1 MEMALLCAIRHYVTH
16 SGVTR
21 KWDPGYRR
29 GLKEN
34 HRHRFYYP
42 SVALATNFSE
52 VSVTNGGAGD
62 RGSKNQRREAA
73 REKARELR
81 DLQRKKEKRNRLFL
95 QGGITLAVLAAAGII
110 ALVLVNSVTPP
121 AAGPLNMQSDGII
134 IGKDLKAV
142 RTPAIP
148 AKGKPVATVRD
159 KESSVV
165 SIRIYLDYFCPVCN
179 SFETANKAQITSWL
193 KKGAATIEIHPISF
207 LDRSSLGTRYS
218 SRAANAGGCVANYAP
233 DDYWAFTEEMYVKQ
247 PAEGTVGL
255 TNAQIVAVAKAAKV
269 QNLSQVSDCINS
281 EKFKAWVSAATARA
295 EAGPLPDSTVKQV
308 TGTPTVIVDGV
319 EYPITSDDVGSA
331 SDFAA
336 FVEQTAG
343 AQFNSGDST
352 PTPTPTPT
360 PTS

>member
-1 MEMALLCAIRHYVTH
+1 LHLPN
-16 SGVTR
+16 
-21 KWDPGYRR
+21 K
-29 GLKEN
+29 
-34 HRHRFYYP
+34 
-42 SVALATNFSE
+42 FSE

-62 RGSKNQRREAA
+62 RGTKNQRREAA

-95 QGGITLAVLAAAGII
+95 QGGIAVAVIAVAAIVT
-110 ALVLVNSVTPP
+110 LVLVNSVTPP

-159 KESSVV
+159 KKSNVV

-179 SFETANKAQITSWL
+179 AFETANKSQITGWL
-193 KKGAATIEIHPISF
+193 KTGAATIEIHPISF

-247 PAEGTVGL
+247 PTEGTVGL
-255 TNAQIVAVAKAAKV
+255 TNAQIIDIAKTAKV
-269 QNLSQVSDCINS
+269 SNLSKVSDCIKS
-281 EKFKAWVSAATARA
+281 EKFKAWVTSATARA
-295 EAGPLPDSTVKQV
+295 EAGPLPDSSVKTV

-319 EYPITSDDVGSA
+319 EYPITTDDVSSA
-331 SDFAA
+331 SAFAA

-343 AQFNSGDST
+343 AQFDSGTSTPSAT
-352 PTPTPTPT
+352 PTPTPTN
-360 PTS
+360 

>member
-1 MEMALLCAIRHYVTH
+1 MTY
-16 SGVTR
+16 
-21 KWDPGYRR
+21 
-29 GLKEN
+29 
-34 HRHRFYYP
+34 
-42 SVALATNFSE
+42 
-52 VSVTNGGAGD
+52 GGAGD
-62 RGSKNQRREAA
+62 RGTKNQRREAA

-81 DLQRKKEKRNRLFL
+81 ELQRKKEKRNRVFL
-95 QGGITLAVLAAAGII
+95 QGGIALGVVAIAGII
-110 ALVLVNSVTPP
+110 VLVLVNSVTPP

-142 RTPAIP
+142 PTPAIP

-159 KESSVV
+159 KKSSVV

-179 SFETANKAQITSWL
+179 AFETANKSQITSWL
-193 KKGAATIEIHPISF
+193 KNGAATIEIHPISF

-247 PAEGTVGL
+247 PAEDTAGL
-255 TNAQIVAVAKAAKV
+255 SNAQIIAVAKTAKV
-269 QNLSQVSDCINS
+269 HNLAQVSSCIND
-281 EKFKAWVSAATARA
+281 EKFKAWVSAATNRA
-295 EAGPLPDSTVKQV
+295 TAGPLPDSSVKTV

-319 EYPITSDDVGSA
+319 EYPITSDDVSSA
-331 SDFAA
+331 AAFAA

-343 AQFNSGDST
+343 AQFDSGQSTST

-360 PTS
+360 S

>member
-1 MEMALLCAIRHYVTH
+1 VT
-16 SGVTR
+16 
-21 KWDPGYRR
+21 Y
-29 GLKEN
+29 
-34 HRHRFYYP
+34 
-42 SVALATNFSE
+42 
-52 VSVTNGGAGD
+52 GGAGD
-62 RGSKNQRREAA
+62 RGTKNQRREAA

-81 DLQRKKEKRNRLFL
+81 DAQRKKEKRNRLFL
-95 QGGITLAVLAAAGII
+95 QGGIGLAAIVII
-110 ALVLVNSVTPP
+110 AVIVLVVRSGIQEP

-148 AKGKPVATVRD
+148 AKGKPVATQRD
-159 KESSVV
+159 KKSSVV

-179 SFETANKAQITSWL
+179 AFETANKSQITSWL
-193 KKGAATIEIHPISF
+193 KNGAATIEIHPISF

-218 SRAANAGGCVANYAP
+218 SRAANAGGCVASYAP

-255 TNAQIVAVAKAAKV
+255 SNAQIIAVAKSAKV
-269 QNLSQVSDCINS
+269 HNLSKIADCINS
-281 EKFKAWVSAATARA
+281 EKFKAWVTAATARA
-295 EAGPLPDSTVKQV
+295 EAGPLPDSSVKTV

-319 EYPITSDDVGSA
+319 EYPITSDDVSSA
-331 SDFAA
+331 AAFAA

-343 AQFNSGDST
+343 SQFDSGTSTST

-360 PTS
+360 N